1 MRRFFYAD
9 FIDIT
14 SSVIDHAE
22 AVSGLHADIRFERF
36 LAEFYTEALAGMLIN
51 MFTGDLEYD
60 REDVQ
65 KNVILVLKTAIPSA
79 LLAKE
84 QDMAVSAPLS
94 FSDTD
99 GG

>member
-1 MRRFFYAD
+1 MF
-9 FIDIT
+9 
-14 SSVIDHAE
+14 
-22 AVSGLHADIRFERF
+22 SGLMSLCSSPTLCSSLRF

-84 QDMAVSAPLS
+84 QDMDSP
-94 FSDTD
+94 TD
-99 GG
+99 PDFLVLPFFHPHGLQGSL